1 MIKIG
6 IQFFGGRGGGGSG
19 GARGGGRAGGGG
31 SGGGASS
38 GSPVTDPMLQI
49 EAQVNATEAQ
59 IEQLRQRQ
67 KSLDSEVRSLVRAR
81 NYAQIKLNNRESER
95 LENEIR
101 NLEKKLTDL
110 HRRGR
115 ALSRD

>member
-1 MIKIG
+1 MINIDL
-6 IQFFGGRGGGGSG
+6 QYFGGRGGGGSG
-19 GARGGGRAGGGG
+19 GARGSGRAGGG
-31 SGGGASS
+31 SGVGASS

-81 NYAQIKLNNRESER
+81 NYTQIKLNNRESER
-95 LENEIR
+95 LEMEIR
-101 NLEKKLTDL
+101 SLEKKLTDL
-110 HRRGR
+110 HRKGK
-115 ALSRD
+115 ALSRN

>member
-1 MIKIG
+1 MLNTG

-19 GARGGGRAGGGG
+19 GVRGGGRAGGGG

-67 KSLDSEVRSLVRAR
+67 RSLDSEVRNLVRAR
-81 NYAQIKLNNRESER
+81 NYTQIKLNNRESER

-101 NLEKKLTDL
+101 SLENQLTDL